1 MRHDTCGF
9 CRHHLCGDYRSAPR
23 TALCVFWRKE
33 RRPAP
38 CRGAGRNAPA
48 AIMAA
53 LVVYCLKS
61 VPFGTMT
68 DGAKQLIAAAAVV
81 ALHLWKKNTLLSIGR
96 GNGAVYAADPAL
108 RKVKDR

>member
-1 MRHDTCGF
+1 MRFLSSSSVRVITEALRALPFVCFG
-9 CRHHLCGDYRSAPR
+9 GKKGVPR
-23 TALCVFWRKE
+23 LIAALGE
-33 RRPAP
+33 TLSP
-38 CRGAGRNAPA
+38 

-53 LVVYCLKS
+53 LVVYCLKN

>member
-1 MRHDTCGF
+1 MTHAVFVVIICAVITEALRALPFVCFG
-9 CRHHLCGDYRSAPR
+9 GKKGVPR
-23 TALCVFWRKE
+23 LVAALGE
-33 RRPAP
+33 TLSP
-38 CRGAGRNAPA
+38 

-68 DGAKQLIAAAAVV
+68 DGAKQLIAASLEEKYAAQ
-81 ALHLWKKNTLLSIGR
+81 HRR